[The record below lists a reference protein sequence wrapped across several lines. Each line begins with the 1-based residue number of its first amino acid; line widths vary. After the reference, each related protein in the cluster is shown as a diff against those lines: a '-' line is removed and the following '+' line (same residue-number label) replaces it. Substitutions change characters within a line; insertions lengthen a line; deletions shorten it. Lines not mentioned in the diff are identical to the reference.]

1 MKTGVRIVGTG
12 SYVPEQVLTNAD
24 LEKMVETND
33 EWIRTRTGIVER
45 RIAAPEQASS
55 DFAVIAA
62 ERALEAAG
70 VAAEEIDMIICATVT
85 PDHMFPATACLVQDR
100 IGAKKAAAFD
110 LSAGCSGFTYA
121 LNVAAPLIQSGAY
134 RHVLV
139 IGVDLLSRITDYT
152 DRSTCVLFGDAAG
165 AVVLGPCEEGRGIL
179 SFELGADGSAG
190 DLLCQIGGG
199 SRHPSSHETVE
210 ARQHFIRMAGGEV
223 FKFAVKVMDKATDAV
238 LQRAG
243 LEKQDIDLLI
253 PHQANYRIIES
264 AKKRLGL
271 TSDQV
276 FVNLQ
281 NYGNTSSASIPV
293 ALDEAFRAGK
303 IQDGNIIILVGFGA
317 GLTWGATAIRW

>member
-1 MKTGVRIVGTG
+1 MKTGVRIWGTG
-12 SYVPEQVLTNAD
+12 SYVPERVLSNED
-24 LEKMVETND
+24 FEKMVDTSD

-45 RIAAPEQASS
+45 RIAAPDQASS

-62 ERALEAAG
+62 QRALEQAN
-70 VAAEEIDMIICATVT
+70 VKAEEIDLIICATVT

-100 IGAKKAAAFD
+100 IGAGKAAGFD

-121 LNVAAPLIQSGAY
+121 LNIAAPLIQVGTY

-190 DLLCQIGGG
+190 DLLCQKAGG
-199 SRHPSSHETVE
+199 SRLPASRETVE
-210 ARQHFIRMAGGEV
+210 NRQHYISMTGSEV

-238 LQRAG
+238 LERAG
-243 LEKQDIDLLI
+243 LTKQDIDLLI

-264 AKKRLGL
+264 AMKRLGL
-271 TSDQV
+271 TSDKV
-276 FVNLQ
+276 YVNLQ
-281 NYGNTSSASIPV
+281 HYGNTSSASIPV
-293 ALDEAFRAGK
+293 ALDEAYRAGK
-303 IQDGNIIILVGFGA
+303 IQEGDVVILVGFGA